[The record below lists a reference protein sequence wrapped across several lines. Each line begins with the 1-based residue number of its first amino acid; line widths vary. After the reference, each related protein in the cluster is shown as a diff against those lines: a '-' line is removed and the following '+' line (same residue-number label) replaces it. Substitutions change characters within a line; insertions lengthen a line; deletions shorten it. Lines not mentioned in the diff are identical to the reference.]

1 MIYTTKSQA
10 IERGYNCEGSYF
22 GVPVWCEYD
31 DTIGEMGC
39 VEAKCLLLEP
49 MLTIGAY
56 FTQFCN
62 WFRAPGE
69 EFNFAFM
76 IRPIE

>member
-1 MIYTTKSQA
+1 MIYTTKAQA
-10 IERGYNCEGSYF
+10 LAKGYNCEGTHF

-31 DTIGEMGC
+31 DATGEMGC

-49 MLTIGAY
+49 VLTIGACI
-56 FTQFCN
+56 TQFCN
-62 WFRAPGE
+62 FFRDPGN
-69 EFNFAFM
+69 EFEFAFM